1 MPNSVAKVVELRER
15 LAENLRNQKM
25 DTIFNVQFSY
35 FWQREVHKWKGRE
48 TQQILHVRR
57 AHNKPSNP
65 PPKLYASFVSPVLKV
80 KMHAGLG
87 SANGFAPAILH
98 RMERL
103 VKGPTQ
109 LKAGELAR

>member
-1 MPNSVAKVVELRER
+1 MCNFPIFGKEKSISGRGGKPNKYSMSEELTTNRP
-15 LAENLRNQKM
+15 
-25 DTIFNVQFSY
+25 I
-35 FWQREVHKWKGRE
+35 
-48 TQQILHVRR
+48 
-57 AHNKPSNP
+57 P